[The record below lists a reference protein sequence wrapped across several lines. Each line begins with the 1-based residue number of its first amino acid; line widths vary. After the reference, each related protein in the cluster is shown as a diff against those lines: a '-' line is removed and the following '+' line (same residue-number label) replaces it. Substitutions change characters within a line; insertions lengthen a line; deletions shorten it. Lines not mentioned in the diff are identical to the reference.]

1 MNPGNF
7 ARYGAGAFSSVERV
21 AMRNFLKSGRVAALG
36 SGALALVGSAQAA
49 VPAAYTTAITDATTD
64 GAAMA
69 GSLLGVAAAIVVVM
83 IALKFV
89 KRIKGAV

>member
-1 MNPGNF
+1 
-7 ARYGAGAFSSVERV
+7 
-21 AMRNFLKSGRVAALG
+21 MRNISLKYGPRLAALG
-36 SGALALVGSAQAA
+36 SALVAGSSFAA
-49 VPAAYTTAITDATTD
+49 VPAAFTTAVTDATTD

-69 GSLLGVAAAIVVVM
+69 VALLGVAAAVVVVM

>member
-1 MNPGNF
+1 
-7 ARYGAGAFSSVERV
+7 
-21 AMRNFLKSGRVAALG
+21 MRNVRSLALLG
-36 SGALALVGSAQAA
+36 GLSALAGSSFAA

-69 GSLLGVAAAIVVVM
+69 GALLGVAAAIVVVM

>member
-1 MNPGNF
+1 LNLGVLPDAVPGRSPRF
-7 ARYGAGAFSSVERV
+7 LGVF
-21 AMRNFLKSGRVAALG
+21 MRNVRSLG
-36 SGALALVGSAQAA
+36 LLAGLSALAGSSFAA

>member
-1 MNPGNF
+1 
-7 ARYGAGAFSSVERV
+7 
-21 AMRNFLKSGRVAALG
+21 MRNIRSLGLGALG
-36 SGALALVGSAQAA
+36 FSGLVGSSFAA
-49 VPAAYTTAITDATTD
+49 VPEAYTTAITSATTD